1 MIHEAWFTFKGIDSR
16 DMGIIV
22 TSMPETVRPERRME
36 SITIAGRNGTLHT
49 DEEVYESYD
58 RTMECAI
65 KKRAKLDEI
74 AAWLVGSGEMTF
86 STEPDKVYRVTI
98 SNKISIAQM
107 MRMFQKFQV
116 IMDTQ
121 PFKYNINP
129 FADELTLTAPTII
142 RNGGTVYSE
151 PIITVYG
158 SGDITLSING
168 VDFPLYGV
176 NESIT
181 IDSEMMEVFKGTA
194 NQNSKYGG
202 ETFPRLEVGEN
213 AISWTGNVT
222 KIEIQPKWRW
232 L

>member
-16 DMGIIV
+16 DIGIIV

-98 SNKISIAQM
+98 SNKISIAHM

-142 RNGGTVYSE
+142 RNSGTVYSE

-158 SGDITLSING
+158 SGDITLNING
-168 VDFPLYGV
+168 VNFPLYGV
-176 NESIT
+176 NKYIT

-213 AISWTGNVT
+213 AISWTGNVSRV
-222 KIEIQPKWRW
+222 EIQPKWRW

>member
-1 MIHEAWFTFKGIDSR
+1 MIHEAWFTFKEIDSR

-22 TSMPETVRPERRME
+22 TAMPETVRPERRME
-36 SITIAGRNGTLHT
+36 SINIAGRNGTLHT

-65 KKRAKLDEI
+65 KKRAKLDDI
-74 AAWLVGSGEMTF
+74 ASWLVGSGEMTF

-98 SNKISIAQM
+98 ANKISIAQM

-121 PFKYNINP
+121 PFKYDINP
-129 FADELTLTAPTII
+129 IADELTLTAPTII

-176 NESIT
+176 SEYIT
-181 IDSEMMEVFKGTA
+181 IDSEMMEVFKG
-194 NQNSKYGG
+194 NVSQNSKYGG
-202 ETFPRLEVGEN
+202 ANFPRFEVGEN
-213 AISWTGNVT
+213 TIGWTGNVS

>member
-74 AAWLVGSGEMTF
+74 AAWLVGSGEMRF

-98 SNKISIAQM
+98 SNKISISQM

-121 PFKYNINP
+121 TFKYNINP

-158 SGDITLSING
+158 SGDITLNING

-176 NESIT
+176 SESIT

-202 ETFPRLEVGEN
+202 ETFPRFEVGEN
-213 AISWTGNVT
+213 AISWTGNVSRV
-222 KIEIQPKWRW
+222 EIQPKWRW

>member
-1 MIHEAWFTFKGIDSR
+1 MYQYFIWNGIKST
-16 DMGIIV
+16 DMGVVMLKAPSISI
-22 TSMPETVRPERRME
+22 PQRRVSE
-36 SITIAGRNGTLHT
+36 IKVSGRNGVLHEDDKT
-49 DEEVYESYD
+49 YGNYTKEAECHVMDRSQIDAVCSWLTGFGEV
-58 RTMECAI
+58 
-65 KKRAKLDEI
+65 
-74 AAWLVGSGEMTF
+74 VF
-86 STEPDKVYRVTI
+86 SSEPDKVYRAYIKNLI
-98 SNKISIAQM
+98 SFENILKNINDFIIQ
-107 MRMFQKFQV
+107 F
-116 IMDTQ
+116 DTH

-158 SGDITLSING
+158 SGDINLSING

-202 ETFPRLEVGEN
+202 ETFPRFEVGEN